1 MPRVSEFFGIV
12 ILMYYA
18 DHNPPHFHV
27 VHGGDSILIRI
38 EDGVVLAGRLGRTAS
53 ELVER
58 WRVLHRDELM
68 ANWRAATDHQPLRA
82 IEPLR

>member
-1 MPRVSEFFGIV
+1 MPRLSEFYGIV

-18 DHNPPHFHV
+18 DHNPPHFHA
-27 VHGGDSILIRI
+27 VHGGDSVLIRI
-38 EDGVVLAGRLGRTAS
+38 EDGAVLAGRLGRTAT

-58 WRVLHRDELM
+58 WRVLHRDELLS
-68 ANWRAATDHQPLRA
+68 NWCAATEHQPLQA